1 MIVAAQ
7 MRPMFWSSS
16 RTGDEAHNAE
26 NMSKMLIQVIH
37 EIEESCGEGSVCG
50 VVTDNAS
57 VMKKACQALQ
67 AAKKSILYNGCA
79 AHATNLIIGK
89 LFDSKPISKSLAIL
103 EQGDCS
109 ASLVYETFMGMMNH
123 HAYSSGGDLE
133 LAVLDTINRRWRAFH
148 SRNMLAAYLLDPTKS
163 LTNFMVGLSD
173 GKLEN
178 LYKELERFVIEKD
191 RWGPTELTNN
201 AKKTPTTWWFSRDYK
216 ELSILAQR
224 LFAIPTSSAS
234 SERSWSIHGF
244 IHTKLRNRLH
254 PAKFEKLGFIYSNQG
269 NKGPVDSTFYEK
281 RDFLDTN
288 RTPPMQ
294 QDEPDDAR
302 E

>member
-50 VVTDNAS
+50 VVIDNAS

-79 AHATNLIIGK
+79 GNATNLIIGK
-89 LFDSKPISKSLAIL
+89 LFDSSFPFPIFKDVLDKAKKVAKFVRIRTALLARFRWHQDNMFTSGHAKRALSLPVATRWYSSERCIQSVVDNHDVLVMTFRDSEFIKRFEVPASEKKVWEVQEIIENPVFWSQAIHVLRLTEPISKSLAIL
-103 EQGDCS
+103 EQDDCS

-133 LAVLDTINRRWRAFH
+133 LAVLDTINRRWRDFH

-163 LTNFMVGLSD
+163 LTNFMVGD
-173 GKLEN
+173 KL
-178 LYKELERFVIEKD
+178 
-191 RWGPTELTNN
+191 
-201 AKKTPTTWWFSRDYK
+201 
-216 ELSILAQR
+216 
-224 LFAIPTSSAS
+224 
-234 SERSWSIHGF
+234 
-244 IHTKLRNRLH
+244 
-254 PAKFEKLGFIYSNQG
+254 
-269 NKGPVDSTFYEK
+269 
-281 RDFLDTN
+281 
-288 RTPPMQ
+288 
-294 QDEPDDAR
+294 
-302 E
+302 